1 MSLKIY
7 HVRLFILE
15 KWDLEQLL
23 GDVGFIPNLSHYCKN
38 NLYFLCLWNPSCIRK
53 SVPTYACFGPRMQ
66 AIAHVRGLKATLV
79 ILFPKIDF
87 CSFKRLYL
95 PFPHSLSQFDI
106 WLGSKLALG
115 FRIWASLENKGLSR
129 KGYKMRC
136 LQLWGS
142 SPLYL
147 VFNSTYFTTFT
158 YNPVQWIIFISLFS
172 FYGNIFPS
180 YAI

>member
-1 MSLKIY
+1 M
-7 HVRLFILE
+7 
-15 KWDLEQLL
+15 WDSFQ
-23 GDVGFIPNLSHYCKN
+23 ISAIIAK

-66 AIAHVRGLKATLV
+66 AVAHVRGLRATLV

-115 FRIWASLENKGLSR
+115 FRIWASLDNRGPSR
-129 KGYKMRC
+129 KGYKLRC
-136 LQLWGS
+136 LQMPLFWFESFVDEIKRIRDKIYFFLIYS
-142 SPLYL
+142 SG
-147 VFNSTYFTTFT
+147 STYAYDTHHA
-158 YNPVQWIIFISLFS
+158 YMR
-172 FYGNIFPS
+172 
-180 YAI
+180 

>member
-1 MSLKIY
+1 M
-7 HVRLFILE
+7 
-15 KWDLEQLL
+15 WDSFQ
-23 GDVGFIPNLSHYCKN
+23 ISAIIAK

-66 AIAHVRGLKATLV
+66 AVAHVRGLRATLV

-115 FRIWASLENKGLSR
+115 HRVCTSLGNGGPIR
-129 KGYKMRC
+129 KGYKMQC
-136 LQLWGS
+136 QQMPIFW
-142 SPLYL
+142 
-147 VFNSTYFTTFT
+147 
-158 YNPVQWIIFISLFS
+158 FISFTNRIKRIRDKTFCFDVRSGPIHAHDTHHTYMGWGATPESCVGLVS
-172 FYGNIFPS
+172 PKSHICYSGNKQW
-180 YAI
+180 